1 MVSFWM
7 CLTAAA
13 LVGLDQLV
21 KALVA
26 AAIPLGQSVP
36 LIPGLIRLTYVR
48 NTGAAFSILSGQRWF
63 FLAVTLAYFVFLI
76 LALKKNWFPGRMPKW
91 ALTVLTAGA
100 VGNLID
106 RILTGSVID
115 MFELE
120 FIRFAVFNVAD
131 LCVTAGAVLL
141 CVWAMFADRKKASGE
156 EQDP

>member
-36 LIPGLIRLTYVR
+36 LIPGMIRLTYVR

-141 CVWAMFADRKKASGE
+141 CVWAIFADRKKPSGE
-156 EQDP
+156 ERDP